1 MEFKLENVS
10 KKIDGI
16 EIIKNVNIVLESGHI
31 YGFIGRNGSGKTML
45 LKMICG
51 FIKPS
56 TGKILLNN
64 NDIYKKNFFTDDI
77 KALIESPKFIND
89 LSGFDNLKL
98 LAGIQKKITDNSIEE
113 WLKKFGLFSE
123 KDKLYSKYSL
133 GMKQKI
139 GIIQVLMENP
149 NVIILDE
156 PFNGLDEK
164 SVKLVKDILMTE
176 KKNGK
181 LIIISSHI
189 KEDIDYLCDIKVKF
203 ENGMIKIK

>member
-1 MEFKLENVS
+1 MEIKLKNVS
-10 KKIDGI
+10 KKIDGVD
-16 EIIKNVNIVLESGHI
+16 IIKDVNIVLESGHI

-56 TGKILLNN
+56 IGEILLNN

-98 LAGIQKKITDNSIEE
+98 LAGIQKKITDNDIEE

-164 SVKLVKDILMTE
+164 SVKIVKKILKTE
-176 KKNGK
+176 KNNGK

-203 ENGMIKIK
+203 ENGMIKLN